1 MANSGPNTNGSQ
13 FFITYAKHPHLDTKY
28 TVFGKVI
35 DGADSTLDAFEKL
48 PIDEK
53 SRPLQEIRIK
63 SITIHA
69 NPIADKQ

>member
-1 MANSGPNTNGSQ
+1 MIKA
-13 FFITYAKHPHLDTKY
+13 TKR
-28 TVFGKVI
+28 VVIRVI
-35 DGADSTLDAFEKL
+35 DGVDSTLDALEKL

-53 SRPLQEIRIK
+53 NRPLQDIRIK

>member
-1 MANSGPNTNGSQ
+1 
-13 FFITYAKHPHLDTKY
+13 
-28 TVFGKVI
+28 
-35 DGADSTLDAFEKL
+35 LDAFEKI

-53 SRPLQEIRIK
+53 NRPLQELRIK